1 MEKYYLI
8 LFLFQIFISSLFCL
22 PVYLSEEAIKLKNDE
37 SRKISFKSIEN
48 DNFELILK
56 IKEDIIE
63 KNKKTKSLFLFLIA
77 EKENTEFVNRKLEN
91 ITFSENFD
99 GMCLKFRENEIIA
112 IKNNGQTSISDSDFD
127 SNKKTNHLRYKY
139 NNINSYSKNGIIIKI
154 SKKNNIIVFEIS
166 NDGNTYDVFFI
177 EELEIKQNQ
186 KIKLEF
192 ISNLIKGEI
201 SYIFWNPLTEKE
213 KSKEEDKA
221 INSETINL
229 LYSKFEEISKYIAS
243 FEKYEEIAEKFTS
256 HPFDTIIQEHNEQI
270 SKIKYLNSIFD
281 SIISNNTNNNSKDL
295 SSLLSIM
302 RNASFNQESLNII
315 KTNVNEDIIASITQ
329 LEKNQK
335 EMNESVHGLYS
346 VITQSMNELNEKTKE
361 LDHYNLLKK
370 ITLIVLILSLIFL
383 FLIYRNIEDISSNPS
398 NLKKPKNEESKIELA

>member
-1 MEKYYLI
+1 MEKYYFI
-8 LFLFQIFISSLFCL
+8 LFLFQIFITSLFCL
-22 PVYLSEEAIKLKNDE
+22 PVYLSDEAIKLKNDE
-37 SRKISFKSIEN
+37 LRKISFKSIEN
-48 DNFELILK
+48 DNFELIFK

-63 KNKKTKSLFLFLIA
+63 ENKKTKSLFLYLIA
-77 EKENTEFVNRKLEN
+77 EKENTEFVNKKLEN

-99 GMCLKFRENEIIA
+99 GMCLKFKENEIIA

-127 SNKKTNHLRYKY
+127 STKKTNYLRYKC

-154 SKKNNIIVFEIS
+154 TKKNNIIVFEIS

-177 EELEIKQNQ
+177 EEFQIKQNQ
-186 KIKLEF
+186 KIKLEI
-192 ISNLIKGEI
+192 ISNLIRGEI
-201 SYIFWNPLTEKE
+201 SNIFWNPLTEKE

-221 INSETINL
+221 ISSETINL

-281 SIISNNTNNNSKDL
+281 AILSNDTNNNSKDL

-302 RNASFNQESLNII
+302 RNATFNQESLNII
-315 KTNVNEDIIASITQ
+315 KTDVNEDIIASITQ

-335 EMNESVHGLYS
+335 EMNESIHGLYS
-346 VITQSMNELNEKTKE
+346 VITQSMNELNKKTKE

-370 ITLIVLILSLIFL
+370 ITLIVLILSFIFL
-383 FLIYRNIEDISSNPS
+383 FLIYRNLEDISSNSS
-398 NLKKPKNEESKIELA
+398 NLNKPKNEESKIELA

>member
-8 LFLFQIFISSLFCL
+8 LFLFQIFITSLFCL

-63 KNKKTKSLFLFLIA
+63 KNKKTKSLFLYLIA

-91 ITFSENFD
+91 ITFSQNFD

-127 SNKKTNHLRYKY
+127 SNKKTNRLRYKY

-256 HPFDTIIQEHNEQI
+256 HPFDIIIQEHNEQI

-295 SSLLSIM
+295 SNLLSIM

-370 ITLIVLILSLIFL
+370 ITLIVLILSFIFL